1 MASRSPTRPSAT
13 SASPAARSMAPG
25 VVVARKSFVLGLV
38 AVVFSADM
46 SLLLAIEHLSGLNL
60 PGCGPGSA
68 CQRAAEGP
76 WGALPLGAF
85 AWPVAYLGLAYF
97 LAALVA
103 WAVARGAL
111 PTLFRYVVRLGAL
124 VSLFYCALIAW
135 EWLLCPYCI
144 AAHVGN
150 FVFWFTMERAGAAAP
165 RRAPVLTAFAATFI
179 VVTIGLAVG
188 DWQMQSHIRSKG
200 ERERSESVQKIVDR
214 GTATQPARAV
224 TAPATAPAGT
234 PAGPT
239 ADRPPPVT
247 TTTSAPPPAEKPFTG
262 RYRRGPERA
271 PIRIVMFTDFQC
283 RDCRRI
289 EQEVQQILSQRSD
302 VSLSIKHFPFND
314 ECNPYVSGKDH
325 PNACW
330 AARAAEAAGLLW
342 GSEGFW
348 KMHDWLFE
356 VQGVFSTSQEVE
368 QAIRGFG
375 YNPAGFFDVM
385 QSPETLARVQTDVQ
399 EGNELGLFFTPM
411 IFINGVELK
420 GWYAKDALPRTVA
433 ELAARNLPPG
443 TPEDDRPPAALEK
456 YVADWRD
463 ERVHKLPPDEHPWWL
478 GPPEARVR
486 IVVWGD
492 YQEPLTTEA
501 DGIIRAFAAGRN
513 DVTYSFR
520 HYPFNTDCNPH
531 VSTKRFP
538 HACRAAQAAE
548 AAGQL
553 GGPTA
558 HAAMHAWLMDNAPQ
572 FSEDAVV
579 AAAVEMGLDAAAFR
593 AALDAPG
600 VAARIAEDVRAA
612 KMLPSLRYGAP
623 PGLHAI
629 PAIFINGKYVPRW
642 RPDRRQVLDV
652 ILRAAAEP

>member
-1 MASRSPTRPSAT
+1 MASRSPTRRSADA
-13 SASPAARSMAPG
+13 ASPAAQTVAPG

-76 WGALPLGAF
+76 WGALPFGAF
-85 AWPVAYLGLAYF
+85 TWPVAYLGLAYF

-111 PTLFRYVVRLGAL
+111 PTLFRYIVRLGAL
-124 VSLFYCALIAW
+124 VSVFYCILIAW

-150 FVFWFTMERAGAAAP
+150 FIFWLTMERAGAAAP
-165 RRAPVLTAFAATFI
+165 RRAPVLTAFTATF
-179 VVTIGLAVG
+179 VVATVGLAVS
-188 DWQMQSHIRSKG
+188 DWQMQSRIRSKG
-200 ERERSESVQKIVDR
+200 ERERTESVRKIVDR
-214 GTATQPARAV
+214 GTTTQPAGPV
-224 TAPATAPAGT
+224 TAPASAPAG
-234 PAGPT
+234 PAG
-239 ADRPPPVT
+239 DRPPPVT
-247 TTTSAPPPAEKPFTG
+247 TTTTAAPPAEKPFTG

-289 EQEVQQILSQRSD
+289 EQQVRQVLAERSD

-314 ECNPYVSGKDH
+314 ECNPYVTGKDH

-330 AARAAEAAGLLW
+330 AARAAEAAGILW
-342 GSEGFW
+342 GPDGFW

-356 VQGVFSTSQEVE
+356 VQGVFSTAPEVE

-385 QSPETLARVQTDVQ
+385 QSPETLTRVQADVQ

-433 ELAARNLPPG
+433 ELAAKNLPPG
-443 TPEDDRPPAALEK
+443 TAADDRPPAALEK

-463 ERVHKLPPDEHPWWL
+463 ERVRELPPDKHPWWL
-478 GPPEARVR
+478 GSPEARVR

-492 YQEPLTTEA
+492 YQEPLTNEA
-501 DGIIRAFAAGRN
+501 DGLIRAFAGGRG
-513 DVTYSFR
+513 DVAYSFR

-553 GGPTA
+553 GGPAA
-558 HAAMHAWLMDNAPQ
+558 HAAMHAWLMENAAR
-572 FSEDAVV
+572 FSEEAVTT
-579 AAAVEMGLDAAAFR
+579 AAVELGLDAAAFR
-593 AALDAPG
+593 AALDSPE
-600 VAARIAEDVRAA
+600 VAACIAEDVRAA